1 MNLTPEYFRASY
13 DIYMNHGNSSSATV
27 LSVLNRLREMGD
39 GKEYVVG
46 CAFGPGISVEMAML
60 RRRSGVEGLLTEAL
74 D

>member
-1 MNLTPEYFRASY
+1 MDLTPVHFRASW
-13 DIYMNHGNSSSATV
+13 DIYVNHGNSSSATIF
-27 LSVLNRLREMGD
+27 SVMNRLREMGD

-60 RRRSGVEGLLTEAL
+60 RRRKGVEGMLAEAL